1 MKKVTSLMLVIA
13 LIITCSLG
21 VVLVGVHLSN
31 GNGDV
36 EELPPPNFD
45 LDYAEDA
52 VRTTT
57 DEGISLKFS
66 STVTF
71 NTVALV
77 ENGDV
82 IREFSFYYVEDG
94 QEKFFYKQDLV
105 QNYRYCSFNDVTTDE
120 LIIKINEVEGQAW
133 QIDEINVYNIKK
145 THAYGFRVTAYAV
158 SQYTYKAESL
168 DKEHFKAINHVNLI
182 STVYIAA
189 DGELYFRDNYIDGV
203 LVDGKTIFET
213 SLQNVKAVVEE
224 GTTIVA
230 TLLGQDFN
238 GSGMS
243 VIEIHEAAFKENK
256 ENFIKNAVAFQEKYG
271 LDGLSF
277 DYEYPETVAQYA
289 TMFET
294 CRSLKEAM
302 KPGSIMTVALGTW
315 AIYKPLIFDKALMG
329 CVDWVESMNYDEM
342 RDDPHSY
349 HSSFSTSCYNFFDGI
364 ENFNRQFADAN
375 GVTPP
380 SVYVDKAHLNLG
392 IPFYSRPL
400 DGRGYWGEY
409 KAVAEEL
416 GRYENVYYG
425 EYYDGELLPP
435 TYYNSYQMVY
445 DKVCYCIDHGIGGVM
460 VWHYSCDVS
469 WDSGLSLWN
478 AIYEAV
484 QSRS

>member
-1 MKKVTSLMLVIA
+1 MKKLTSLMLVLA
-13 LIITCSLG
+13 LIVSCSLG
-21 VVLVGVHLSN
+21 VVLVGNYLSN
-31 GNGDV
+31 GNDEGED
-36 EELPPPNFD
+36 LPPPNFD
-45 LDYAEDA
+45 LDYAEEA

-57 DEGISLKFS
+57 EEGISLKFN

-77 ENGDV
+77 EEGDA
-82 IREFSFYYVEDG
+82 IREFSFYFVEDG
-94 QEKFFYKQDLV
+94 REKFFYKQDLV

-120 LIIKINEVEGQAW
+120 LIIKIKAVEGKTW
-133 QIDEINVYNIKK
+133 QIDAVNVYNIKK
-145 THAYGFRVTAYAV
+145 TKAEDFRVTAYVV
-158 SQYTYKAESL
+158 SQYTYKPESI
-168 DKEHFKAINHVNLI
+168 DAKHFKAITHVNLI

-189 DGELYFRDNYIDGV
+189 DGELYFRDDYIDGV

-213 SLQNVKAVVEE
+213 SLKNIKSVVEE

-238 GSGMS
+238 GSGLS
-243 VIEIHEAAFKENK
+243 VIEIHESAFKK
-256 ENFIKNAVAFQEKYG
+256 HKDNFIKNAVAFQEKYE

-277 DYEYPETVAQYA
+277 DYEYPETVQQYA
-289 TMFET
+289 TMFEA

-302 KPGSIMTVALGTW
+302 RPGSIMTVALGTW
-315 AIYKPLIFDKALMG
+315 AIYKPLIFNKALMG

-342 RDDPHSY
+342 GSDPHNY
-349 HSSFSTSCYNFFDGI
+349 HSSFSTSCHNFFSGI
-364 ENFNRQFADAN
+364 ENFNKQFEDSN
-375 GVTPP
+375 GVTSP
-380 SVYVDKAHLNLG
+380 SVYVDKANLNLG

-409 KAVAEEL
+409 RGVAEEL
-416 GRYENVYYG
+416 GRFENVKYD
-425 EYYDGELLPP
+425 EYFNGELLPP

-445 DKVCYCIDHGIGGVM
+445 DKVCYCIDYGVGGVM
-460 VWHYSCDVS
+460 VWNYSCDMP